1 MKELNIVIKL
11 LLLEKKDIYLSILC
25 GFIAGITAVGLFSAS
40 GYLISQAA
48 LAPPIYTLIV
58 LVATVK
64 MFGII
69 SAISRYGERFYS
81 HRGTFTMLSNLRV
94 AFYENIE
101 PLVPGVFHRFRSGDL
116 LARIVGDVETL
127 QNFFL
132 RVFYPPIVLLLVFF
146 STILFTSV
154 FSVSIAIVI
163 FIGFLLTTF
172 LVPILFALRERAVRS
187 YVREERGKLSTEVT
201 ELFYG
206 FRDLKIYQRL
216 DERNQNLQS
225 TIDGYLDEQEK
236 ARIHKLYSTSMNTF
250 LTLIISVT
258 VLGFGAYL
266 ITEGELDGIFLAM
279 FLMVSLTVFENT
291 TSMAVFPSHLEESRT
306 AAKRLQQVVSEPP
319 SSMKQGTK
327 GLLLDQAVSI
337 EMNDVSY
344 TYPGEDRETLHGLN
358 LSFPKGSKTVIV
370 GPSGSGKS
378 TVLQLLLKIAHPTKG
393 SIKLGDEDLSDLID
407 ESVWKHM
414 NVVLQENHY
423 FYGTIRENLQIVHE
437 DLTDE
442 AMNNALEKVELNN
455 IRLDDKVLEKGGN
468 LSGGEKQRL
477 AIARALLKDAPIW
490 ILDEPTSSVDA
501 LTESIIYDKLLSQ
514 AADDTVILV
523 SHRLNGLKRMD
534 QIIVMDNGLI
544 VEVGSY
550 DALMQKKGYFY
561 ELKEIEESVF

>member
-236 ARIHKLYSTSMNTF
+236 ARIHQLYSTSMNTF